1 MSLSYP
7 YKSNLTEKKLMTKLS
22 MKSNKQDIYSAYT
35 QAIETIEQLQQS
47 ELKTA
52 VLHSIAGAVSF
63 VLYQLRGDTLG
74 NTMKLIA
81 SAIVPTLVFL
91 YVCGEWTA
99 TKTHKV
105 WMQASNALVLE
116 PVLN

>member
-1 MSLSYP
+1 MN
-7 YKSNLTEKKLMTKLS
+7 KLT
-22 MKSNKQDIYSAYT
+22 MKSNKQEIYSAYT
-35 QAIETIEQLQQS
+35 QATETVEELQQS

-52 VLHSIAGAVSF
+52 LLHSITGAVTF
-63 VLYQLRGDTLG
+63 VLYQLRGDTLA
-74 NTMKLIA
+74 NTMKLVA
-81 SAIVPTLVFL
+81 TSCAPVLVFV

-99 TKTHKV
+99 TRTHKV